1 MKIVILGKNGQ
12 LGQSLKN
19 KFYNSK
25 YECTFLSKSE
35 LDITDHQKTEALI
48 KNIKPLII
56 INACAYTNVDKAEE
70 EFKKA
75 YSVNYY
81 AVDNLAK
88 ICKENGNF
96 LIHIS
101 TDFIFDGLSNSP
113 YKTSDLPNPLN
124 VYGSSKLKGEQS
136 IINSECSYQII
147 RTSWVFSEYGNNFL
161 KTMLK
166 LSNKVN
172 KISVVDD
179 QFGTP
184 TCAHDLAEAIF
195 QTTNHIEKGEIME
208 GIFHLSGNEVHS
220 WFSFAKKIL
229 DNLDKDIQVNPIT
242 TDEYHTKAQRP
253 KYSALE
259 SSEFHKNL
267 SKINNKLDD
276 SISMVVSNL
285 INNSFLDDSTE
296 NYRQI

>member
-19 KFYNSK
+19 KFHNSK
-25 YECTFLSKSE
+25 YKCTFLSKSE

-48 KNIKPLII
+48 KNIKPFIV

-70 EFKKA
+70 EYKKA
-75 YSVNYY
+75 YSVNFH

-88 ICKENGNF
+88 ICKENGNL

-101 TDFIFDGLSNSP
+101 TDFIFDGLSKKP

-124 VYGSSKLKGEQS
+124 VYGSSKLKGEQA
-136 IINSECSYQII
+136 IVNSQCRYQII

-166 LSNKVN
+166 LSKKVN
-172 KISVVDD
+172 EISVVDD

-195 QTTNHIEKGEIME
+195 QTTNHIEKGEIVD

-220 WFSFAKKIL
+220 WFSFAKKIF
-229 DNLDKDIQVNPIT
+229 DNLEKDIQVNPIT
-242 TDEYHTKAQRP
+242 TAQYHTKAQRP

-259 SSEFHKNL
+259 STLFNKNL
-267 SKINNKLDD
+267 FKIDNELDN

-285 INNSFLDDSTE
+285 ISNSFLDEAEE
-296 NYRQI
+296 NYR